1 MLAHLFCTTK
11 KLYFVSSY
19 VYVCQYTSSS
29 SQHLFLLFFN
39 SSNLFYFFFQ
49 SNLRYSLSEIKVE
62 DGYVGKT
69 VNSVSD
75 NSRIN
80 TGEAVGVVVRVKD
93 SEKSKI
99 KTNSTT
105 LNENLQ
111 KKQNYEVCMW

>member
-1 MLAHLFCTTK
+1 M
-11 KLYFVSSY
+11 
-19 VYVCQYTSSS
+19 
-29 SQHLFLLFFN
+29 
-39 SSNLFYFFFQ
+39 
-49 SNLRYSLSEIKVE
+49 
-62 DGYVGKT
+62 
-69 VNSVSD
+69 NSVSD

-111 KKQNYEVCMW
+111 KKQNYEVCMFNILVLLSFINNCFNLFELFFINFY